1 MQVPWLCVCS
11 SHTHMHWHCGH
22 LHPALTCTCM
32 SSRGTYM
39 LLARAHVH
47 MLGPCACGSHMHMHM
62 RSGHVHIVL
71 MCTCIG
77 ATGTCMLYLFVTHR
91 RHVCM
96 HTALVCTYT
105 CRGVT
110 GRCVLFLHACA
121 GVPMGTRILL
131 SHAHSSAH
139 TLACARLMALLA
151 LVHTPRLTP
160 SLAYGLTCAC
170 VHVHAVL
177 WSCLR

>member
-1 MQVPWLCVCS
+1 MHRCCGCV
-11 SHTHMHWHCGH
+11 HA
-22 LHPALTCTCM
+22 ALVCTCT
-32 SSRGTYM
+32 SARGTYT

-47 MLGPCACGSHMHMHM
+47 MLGPCACCPHMHMHM
-62 RSGHVHIVL
+62 CSEHVHVIL
-71 MCTCIG
+71 MCICIG
-77 ATGTCMLYLFVTHR
+77 ATGTCMLCLFVTHR
-91 RHVCM
+91 CQACM

-105 CRGVT
+105 GKGVT

-131 SHAHSSAH
+131 SHAHSSAD
-139 TLACARLMALLA
+139 TLACARLMPLLA

-160 SLAYGLTCAC
+160 SLACGLACTC
-170 VHVHAVL
+170 VQVHAVL